1 MRLLVLSLAAAFAV
15 ATFFPLDRAGAQS
28 RLPDDLQT
36 EERAVRAPLP
46 DDLPDEEAAY
56 GKASVLDRLFVSL
69 KESDSES
76 SARPIER
83 AIQSIWIRGETDTA
97 NLMVRWGMRAM
108 NAEEMDK
115 AVRFFTTAIEH
126 EPDFMEAWN
135 KRATAYFVMK
145 DYARS
150 LEDIRVVLAMEPR
163 HYGAL
168 AGLGIIMRQLGNEE
182 AALNAF
188 RAALAVNPHLSMPAR
203 AIKELEPQVEG
214 RGI

>member
-1 MRLLVLSLAAAFAV
+1 MLVLSLVAAFGLAV
-15 ATFFPLDRAGAQS
+15 FPTA
-28 RLPDDLQT
+28 
-36 EERAVRAPLP
+36 ERANAQTSPPLAAEPSGRVPLP
-46 DDLPDEEAAY
+46 DDLPEEEAAY
-56 GKASVLDRLFVSL
+56 GKAAVLDRLFVSL
-69 KESDSES
+69 KDSDDPG
-76 SARPIER
+76 SAQPIER
-83 AIQSIWIRGETDTA
+83 AIQSIWIKGETDTA

-108 NAEEMDK
+108 NADEHDK

-150 LEDIRVVLAMEPR
+150 LDDIQVVLAMEPR

-168 AGLGIIMRQLGNEE
+168 AGLGIIMRQIGNEN
-182 AALNAF
+182 AALKAF
-188 RAALAVNPHLSMPAR
+188 RAALEVHPHLSMPAR
-203 AIKELEPQVEG
+203 AIKELEPKVEG